1 AARELPT
8 SEGRREAEV
17 LIEPAGVR
25 LLDDRDGAA
34 VREPEVTG
42 TDEVLHLRRGRAAGA
57 ATNAVGLS
65 EARARVGTEDARIGQ
80 VDAGLTELARSK
92 RCSDRRASRRAE
104 RRGRESS
111 AHRAAGVDRALGEA
125 AGGQVDRRAPA
136 GRAVGADFARAR
148 GNPAAQRQDRIPA
161 ALEVVH

>member
-92 RCSDRRASRRAE
+92 RCSDDAPVTELSAGGVRASLTEPPVLTAPSAKPLAVRLTEGPQQGGLLEPTSHAPEVTQRRSV
-104 RRGRESS
+104 RTG
-111 AHRAAGVDRALGEA
+111 
-125 AGGQVDRRAPA
+125 
-136 GRAVGADFARAR
+136 
-148 GNPAAQRQDRIPA
+148 
-161 ALEVVH
+161 